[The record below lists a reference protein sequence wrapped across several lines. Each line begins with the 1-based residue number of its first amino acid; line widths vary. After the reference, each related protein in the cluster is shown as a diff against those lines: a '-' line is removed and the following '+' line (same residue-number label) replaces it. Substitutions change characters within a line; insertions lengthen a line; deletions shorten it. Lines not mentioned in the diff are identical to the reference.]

1 MYRREA
7 DTQAWRPAERENEG
21 EEEMF
26 LQKKE
31 NSLGIDWG
39 AFYKGV
45 FALVIPMALQNLINV
60 GVTAADVIMLGRV
73 GEKVLSG
80 ASLAGQVQYIMTL
93 FLFGLTSGAT
103 VLTAQYW
110 GKGDKNTIEK
120 ILGLGLRAAILV
132 TAIFTVAALAI
143 PGQLMRIFTSDPEVI
158 AEGIKYL
165 RIVAFS
171 YVAMGITQTYLYIMR
186 SVERVVVAT
195 VVYLLSLIC
204 NVILNAVFIFGLLG
218 FPAMGIMGAALATLI
233 ARFLEV
239 ALVFGYARLF
249 NRDIKFRMGYL
260 LRTEKL
266 LAQDFFRYA
275 IPVIVN
281 EVMWGLGTAA
291 NTAILGHMGSAAVAA
306 NSVAQVARQLATVV
320 AFGLSSA
327 TAIYLGKTIG
337 ERKLEEAKA
346 YAKRFLVLS
355 IVMGAIGGAI
365 ILAAIPMA
373 TAALTLTSAAKEYLA
388 VMFGVMSYFVI
399 GQSYNSTMVVGVFR
413 SGGDTRFG
421 LLLDVSTMWCCSIL
435 IGFLAAFVFHC
446 SVPVVYVCLMSDEI
460 IKLPITTWRYT
471 RYKWLKNVTR
481 ENLG

>member
-1 MYRREA
+1 MAAGNKVIRGIA
-7 DTQAWRPAERENEG
+7 MMT
-21 EEEMF
+21 M
-26 LQKKE
+26 KKDKQ
-31 NSLGIDWG
+31 LDIDWSV
-39 AFYKGV
+39 FYKSV
-45 FALVIPMALQNLINV
+45 FSLVIPLALQNLINV

-110 GKGDKNTIEK
+110 GRGDKKTIEK
-120 ILGLGLRAAILV
+120 ILGLGMRAGILV
-132 TAIFTVAALAI
+132 TAIFMVAALAI
-143 PGQLMRIFTSDPEVI
+143 PGKLMQIFTSDPEVI
-158 AEGIKYL
+158 AEGVKYL

-204 NVILNAVFIFGLLG
+204 NVILNAVFIFGLFG
-218 FPAMGIMGAALATLI
+218 CPAMGIRGAAMATLV
-233 ARFLEV
+233 ARYLELI
-239 ALVFGYARLF
+239 LVICYAHIWG
-249 NRDIKFRMGYL
+249 RDIRFRFRYL
-260 LRTEKL
+260 FHTERL
-266 LAQDFFRYA
+266 LAQDFLTYA
-275 IPVIVN
+275 LPVVAN

-291 NTAILGHMGSAAVAA
+291 NTAVLGHMGSAAVAA

-337 ERKLEEAKA
+337 ERRLEEAKA
-346 YAKRFLVLS
+346 YAKRFVFLS
-355 IVMGAIGGAI
+355 VAMGAIGGVL
-365 ILAAIPMA
+365 ILASIPVA
-373 TAALTLTSAAKEYLA
+373 TAALSLTPEAKDYLV
-388 VMFGVMSYFVI
+388 VMFAVMSYFVI
-399 GQSYNSTMVVGVFR
+399 AQSYNTTMVVGIFR

-421 LLLDVSTMWCCSIL
+421 LLLDVSTMWGCSIL
-435 IGFLAAFVFHC
+435 IGFLAAFVLKC

-460 IKLPITTWRYT
+460 IKLPITTWRYR
-471 RYKWLKNVTR
+471 RYKWLKDVTR
-481 ENLG
+481 TELGERTGR